1 MNKKHILVIEDDEG
15 IIAITQF
22 SLEMEGSWQVTT
34 ALKGQ
39 DGINK
44 AKELHPD
51 VILLDWVMP
60 DISGIKIITKLQSS
74 QFTQAI
80 PIILFTAKKLKHNL
94 INLNNHNIKGIIIKP
109 FDCLS
114 LSTKIL
120 TLLESS

>member
-60 DISGIKIITKLQSS
+60 DISGIKIIKKLQSS